1 MALADT
7 TQSVQDVSRSFLKAV
22 LGNGS
27 GYFVLSYTD
36 HPKME
41 NLKSEYFDAT
51 DIDAIATRASQL
63 SESTQV
69 YFGIGRRSQKLTD
82 GSRGGNANVGNI
94 SIIGMDVDVSDPL
107 KPEKNL
113 PTSQAEVLTL
123 LESFTLRPTFTVS
136 SGLGVHAYWVLTE
149 EISISS
155 VEDRKFAQQLIR
167 NFYQGFAEFAFPF
180 KFDPTHD
187 LGRVLRFP
195 GSWNF
200 KEPKDPKRT
209 KFLSYSPERAY
220 SIIEIE
226 SAGRVKVRSTPEKPA
241 VVTPGSMDLA
251 KVKRG
256 CSWVN
261 QVFSQP
267 KSADYSEWFAIASI
281 LYFEKNGRELFHE
294 WSKEHPDYDPIECDR
309 KFDQVDAE
317 KAKRSCES
325 IASSL
330 HGSNHCNQC
339 PFKGGISSPVD
350 LGLPGK
356 RYIVANSGD
365 LPTKTAQAWSAVY
378 VANEPPRIFRNKTGV
393 LRINPGEV
401 GWDLLDSKSA
411 RHEFARIADW
421 VRPSSKGLTPA
432 DPQQMVI
439 DDLLETINPPLP
451 YLKKVTTIP
460 VITADGRLVSAF
472 GYDAD
477 SQIYRVRSLD
487 LARLDLGEKSRFKD
501 APEAA
506 SFILDDCLHDFP
518 LATKQDKAHALALML
533 HDFARNLFTGPSP
546 FFLLDKPIHGSGAT
560 LLATVLCY
568 PSMGSSVP
576 TKVFSNNEEEVRKQI
591 TSHLMSGGGPYLF
604 DNLPDD
610 RKIDS
615 DVLASVVTSTIYS
628 DRALGTNNDVKLENL
643 GPWIATGNNPD
654 FSGQLKRRVIRARL
668 IPDTDEPYLRE
679 NFLHNPLMKWVQEN
693 RADLVDACLTIVM
706 SWINAGRPAWNG
718 QPLGSFEEFSKVMG
732 GILQNAGVEG
742 FMTDMDYQKDSVN
755 SDTEQVRELIQ
766 EWWRKNQNAN
776 LTATQI
782 VEIASVADLD
792 IQDKWFDI
800 KPRAQVSNAGKLLKS
815 LLDRHFTI
823 ETPSGRKNIQL
834 ILGGTKHTYRL
845 KEKIKEV

>member
-1 MALADT
+1 MNNSFSNIKTIAPKSFIE
-7 TQSVQDVSRSFLKAV
+7 SVA
-22 LGNGS
+22 GS
-27 GYFVLSYTD
+27 GRGYVTLSYTQD
-36 HPKME
+36 PNTKF
-41 NLKSEYFDAT
+41 LKSECFPASDR
-51 DIDAIATRASQL
+51 DLILDRAASL
-63 SESTQV
+63 SKKSQV
-69 YFGIGRRSQKLTD
+69 YFGINRRSHLLSI
-82 GSRGGNANVGNI
+82 GERGGNRDVGNI
-94 SIIGMDVDVSDPL
+94 SIIGMDIDVSDP
-107 KPEKNL
+107 KEPDKEL
-113 PTSQAEVLTL
+113 PQSQEEALTL
-123 LESFTLRPTFTVS
+123 LETFSLKPSFTIS
-136 SGLGVHAYWVLTE
+136 SGVGVHAYWALNE
-149 EISISS
+149 EIEITNDQ
-155 VEDRKFAQQLIR
+155 ERKDAQELVR
-167 NFYQGFAEFAFPF
+167 SFYRGFAEFAHPY
-180 KFDPTHD
+180 KFDSTHD
-187 LGRVLRFP
+187 LSRMLRFP
-195 GSWNF
+195 GSWNL
-200 KEPKDPKRT
+200 KDSKNPRQVV
-209 KFLSYSPERAY
+209 FLSENPERTY
-220 SIIEIE
+220 SISEIKGVGIAKLT
-226 SAGRVKVRSTPEKPA
+226 SLPKQPLQVK
-241 VVTPGSMDLA
+241 PGAMSLT
-251 KVKRG
+251 KVSKG

-261 QVFSQP
+261 NALVNPRSVKYP
-267 KSADYSEWFAIASI
+267 EWFAVASI
-281 LYFEKNGRELFHE
+281 LYFADDGRARFHE
-294 WSKEHPDYDPIECDR
+294 WSKMHPDYDAAETDAL
-309 KFDQVDAE
+309 FDQVEPE
-317 KAKRSCES
+317 KAKRTCES
-325 IASSL
+325 IATSL
-330 HGSNHCNQC
+330 HGANHCNQC
-339 PFKGGISSPVD
+339 PFRGGINSPVD

-356 RYIVANSGD
+356 RYIVSNSGD

-378 VANEPPRIFRNKTGV
+378 VANEPPRIFRNKAGI

-460 VITADGRLVSAF
+460 VITSDGRLVSAF

-487 LARLDLGEKSRFKD
+487 LSRLDLGEKSRFKD
-501 APEAA
+501 AAEAA

-518 LATKQDKAHALALML
+518 LATNQDKAHALALML

-568 PSMGSSVP
+568 PSLGSSVP

-643 GPWIATGNNPD
+643 GPWIATGNNPE

-706 SWINAGRPAWNG
+706 SWINAGRPAWHG

-755 SDTEQVRELIQ
+755 SDTEQVRDLIQ
-766 EWWRKNQNAN
+766 EWWKTNQNAN

-782 VEIASVADLD
+782 VEIANVADLD

-815 LLDRHFTI
+815 LQDRHFTI

-845 KEKIKEV
+845 KEKIKEA

>member
-1 MALADT
+1 MNNSFSNIKTIAPKSFIE
-7 TQSVQDVSRSFLKAV
+7 SVA
-22 LGNGS
+22 GS
-27 GYFVLSYTD
+27 GRGYVTLSYTQD
-36 HPKME
+36 PKTKF
-41 NLKSEYFDAT
+41 LKSECFPASDR
-51 DIDAIATRASQL
+51 DLILDRAASL
-63 SESTQV
+63 SKKSQV
-69 YFGIGRRSQKLTD
+69 YFGINRRSHLLSI
-82 GSRGGNANVGNI
+82 GERGGNGDVGNI
-94 SIIGMDVDVSDPL
+94 SIIGMDIDVSDP
-107 KPEKNL
+107 KEPDKEL
-113 PTSQAEVLTL
+113 PQSQEEALTL
-123 LESFTLRPTFTVS
+123 LETFPLKPSFTIS
-136 SGLGVHAYWVLTE
+136 SGVGVHAYWALNE
-149 EISISS
+149 EIEIINDQ
-155 VEDRKFAQQLIR
+155 ERKDAQELVRSFYRGFAQ
-167 NFYQGFAEFAFPF
+167 FAHPF
-180 KFDPTHD
+180 KFDSTHD
-187 LGRVLRFP
+187 LSRMLRFP

-200 KEPKDPKRT
+200 KDPENPRQVV
-209 KFLSYSPERAY
+209 FLSENPERTY
-220 SIIEIE
+220 SISEIKGVGIDKPT
-226 SAGRVKVRSTPEKPA
+226 SLPKQPLQIKPGAMSLTKVSK
-241 VVTPGSMDLA
+241 
-251 KVKRG
+251 G

-261 QVFSQP
+261 NALVNPRSVKYP
-267 KSADYSEWFAIASI
+267 EWFAVASI
-281 LYFEKNGRELFHE
+281 LYFADDGRARFHE
-294 WSKEHPDYDPIECDR
+294 WSKKHPDYDAAETDAL
-309 KFDQVDAE
+309 FDQVEPE
-317 KAKRSCES
+317 KAKRTCES
-325 IASSL
+325 IATSL
-330 HGSNHCNQC
+330 HGANHCNQC
-339 PFKGGISSPVD
+339 PFRGGINSPVD

-356 RYIVANSGD
+356 RYIVSNSGD

-378 VANEPPRIFRNKTGV
+378 VANEPPRIFRNKTGI
-393 LRINPGEV
+393 LRINPSEV

-460 VITADGRLVSAF
+460 VITSDGRLVSAF

-487 LARLDLGEKSRFKD
+487 LSRLDLGEKSRFKD
-501 APEAA
+501 AAEAA
-506 SFILDDCLHDFP
+506 SFILDECLHDFP

-706 SWINAGRPAWNG
+706 SWINAGRPAWHG

-755 SDTEQVRELIQ
+755 SDTEQVRDLIQ
-766 EWWRKNQNAN
+766 EWWKTNQNAN

-782 VEIASVADLD
+782 VEIANVADLD

>member
-1 MALADT
+1 MNSSFSNIKTIAPKSFID
-7 TQSVQDVSRSFLKAV
+7 SVA
-22 LGNGS
+22 GS
-27 GYFVLSYTD
+27 GRGYVTLSYTQD
-36 HPKME
+36 PKTKF
-41 NLKSEYFDAT
+41 LKSECYPASDR
-51 DIDAIATRASQL
+51 DLILDRAASLSQK
-63 SESTQV
+63 SQV
-69 YFGIGRRSQKLTD
+69 YFGINRRSQLLSK
-82 GSRGGNANVGNI
+82 GERGGNGDVGNI
-94 SIIGMDVDVSDPL
+94 SIIGMDIDVSDPKEPDKELPQSQEEALPLLETFKL
-107 KPEKNL
+107 KP
-113 PTSQAEVLTL
+113 
-123 LESFTLRPTFTVS
+123 SFTIS
-136 SGLGVHAYWVLTE
+136 SGVGVHAYWALNE
-149 EISISS
+149 EIEITNDQ
-155 VEDRKFAQQLIR
+155 ERKDAQELVR
-167 NFYQGFAEFAFPF
+167 SFYRGFAEFARPF
-180 KFDPTHD
+180 KFDSTHD
-187 LGRVLRFP
+187 LSRMLRFP

-200 KEPKDPKRT
+200 KDPENPKQVV
-209 KFLSYSPERAY
+209 FLSENPERTY
-220 SIIEIE
+220 SISEIKE
-226 SAGRVKVRSTPEKPA
+226 VGIAKPISLPKQSVQIKPGIMSLTKVSK
-241 VVTPGSMDLA
+241 
-251 KVKRG
+251 G

-261 QVFSQP
+261 NALVNPRSVKYP
-267 KSADYSEWFAIASI
+267 EWFAVASI
-281 LYFEKNGRELFHE
+281 LYFANDGRVRFHE
-294 WSKEHPDYDPIECDR
+294 WSKEHPDYDAAETDAL
-309 KFDQVDAE
+309 FDQVEPE
-317 KAKRSCES
+317 KAKRTCES
-325 IASSL
+325 IATSL
-330 HGSNHCNQC
+330 HGANHCNQC
-339 PFKGGISSPVD
+339 PFRGGIVSPVD

-356 RYIVANSGD
+356 RYIVSNSGD
-365 LPTKTAQAWSAVY
+365 LPSKTAQAWSAVY
-378 VANEPPRIFRNKTGV
+378 VANEPPRIFRNKTGI

-460 VITADGRLVSAF
+460 VITSDGRLVSAF

-487 LARLDLGEKSRFKD
+487 LSRLDLGEKSRFKD
-501 APEAA
+501 ASEAA

-591 TSHLMSGGGPYLF
+591 TSHLMSGGGAYLF

-679 NFLHNPLMKWVQEN
+679 NFRHNPLMKWVQEN

-706 SWINAGRPAWNG
+706 SWINAGRPAWHG

-732 GILQNAGVEG
+732 GILQNAGIEG

-755 SDTEQVRELIQ
+755 SDTEQVRDLIQ
-766 EWWRKNQNAN
+766 EWWKTNQNAN

-845 KEKIKEV
+845 KEKIKEG

>member
-1 MALADT
+1 MNNSFSNIKTIAPKSFIE
-7 TQSVQDVSRSFLKAV
+7 SVA
-22 LGNGS
+22 GS
-27 GYFVLSYTD
+27 GRGFVTLSYTQD
-36 HPKME
+36 PKTKF
-41 NLKSEYFDAT
+41 LKSECFPASDR
-51 DIDAIATRASQL
+51 DLILDRAASL
-63 SESTQV
+63 SKKSQV
-69 YFGIGRRSQKLTD
+69 YFGINRRSHLLSL
-82 GSRGGNANVGNI
+82 GERGGNGDVGNI
-94 SIIGMDVDVSDPL
+94 SIIGMDIDVSDP
-107 KPEKNL
+107 KEPDKEL
-113 PTSQAEVLTL
+113 PQSQEEALTL
-123 LESFTLRPTFTVS
+123 LETFTLKPSFTIS
-136 SGLGVHAYWVLTE
+136 SGVGVHAYWALNE
-149 EISISS
+149 EIEITNDQ
-155 VEDRKFAQQLIR
+155 ERKDAQELVR
-167 NFYQGFAEFAFPF
+167 SFYRGFAEFAQPF
-180 KFDPTHD
+180 KFDSTHD
-187 LGRVLRFP
+187 LSRMLRFP

-200 KEPKDPKRT
+200 KDPENPKQVV
-209 KFLSYSPERAY
+209 FLSENPERTY
-220 SIIEIE
+220 SISEIKGVGI
-226 SAGRVKVRSTPEKPA
+226 AKP
-241 VVTPGSMDLA
+241 TSLPKQSLQIKPGVMSLA
-251 KVKRG
+251 KVSRG
-256 CSWVN
+256 CSWINNALVN
-261 QVFSQP
+261 P
-267 KSADYSEWFAIASI
+267 KSVKYPEWFAVASI
-281 LYFEKNGRELFHE
+281 LYFADDGRARFHE
-294 WSKEHPDYDPIECDR
+294 WSKKHPDYDAGETDAL
-309 KFDQVDAE
+309 FDQVEPE
-317 KAKRSCES
+317 KAKRTCES
-325 IASSL
+325 IATSL
-330 HGSNHCNQC
+330 HGANHCNQC
-339 PFKGGISSPVD
+339 PFRGGINSPVD

-356 RYIVANSGD
+356 RYIISNSGD

-378 VANEPPRIFRNKTGV
+378 VANEPPRIFRNKTGI

-460 VITADGRLVSAF
+460 VITSDGRLVSAF

-487 LARLDLGEKSRFKD
+487 LSRLDLGEKSRFKD
-501 APEAA
+501 AAEAA

-706 SWINAGRPAWNG
+706 SWINAGRPVWHG

-755 SDTEQVRELIQ
+755 SDTEQVRDLIQ
-766 EWWRKNQNAN
+766 EWWKTNQNAN

-782 VEIASVADLD
+782 VEIANDADLD

-845 KEKIKEV
+845 KEKIKEA

>member
-1 MALADT
+1 MNNSFSNIKTIAPKSFIE
-7 TQSVQDVSRSFLKAV
+7 SVA
-22 LGNGS
+22 GS
-27 GYFVLSYTD
+27 GRGYVTLSYTQD
-36 HPKME
+36 PKTKF
-41 NLKSEYFDAT
+41 LKSECFPASDR
-51 DIDAIATRASQL
+51 DLILDRAASL
-63 SESTQV
+63 SKKSQV
-69 YFGIGRRSQKLTD
+69 YFGINRRSHLLSI
-82 GSRGGNANVGNI
+82 GERGGNGDVGNI
-94 SIIGMDVDVSDPL
+94 SIIGMDIDVSDP
-107 KPEKNL
+107 KEPDKEL
-113 PTSQAEVLTL
+113 PQSLEEALTL
-123 LESFTLRPTFTVS
+123 LETFSLKPSFTIS
-136 SGLGVHAYWVLTE
+136 SGVGVHAYWALNE
-149 EISISS
+149 EIEITNDQ
-155 VEDRKFAQQLIR
+155 ERKDAQELVRSFYRGFAQ
-167 NFYQGFAEFAFPF
+167 FAHPF
-180 KFDPTHD
+180 KFDSTHD
-187 LGRVLRFP
+187 LSRMLRFP

-200 KEPKDPKRT
+200 KDPENPRQVV
-209 KFLSYSPERAY
+209 FLSENPERTY
-220 SIIEIE
+220 SISEIKGVGIAKPTP
-226 SAGRVKVRSTPEKPA
+226 SPKQPLQIKPGAMSLSKVSK
-241 VVTPGSMDLA
+241 
-251 KVKRG
+251 G

-261 QVFSQP
+261 NALVNPRSVKYP
-267 KSADYSEWFAIASI
+267 EWFAVASI
-281 LYFEKNGRELFHE
+281 LYFADDGRARFHE
-294 WSKEHPDYDPIECDR
+294 WSKKHPDYDAAETDSL
-309 KFDQVDAE
+309 FDQVEPE
-317 KAKRSCES
+317 KAKRTCES
-325 IASSL
+325 IATSL
-330 HGSNHCNQC
+330 HGANHCSQC
-339 PFKGGISSPVD
+339 PFRGGINSPVD

-356 RYIVANSGD
+356 RYIVSNSGD

-378 VANEPPRIFRNKTGV
+378 VANEPPRIFRNKTGI

-487 LARLDLGEKSRFKD
+487 LSRLELGEKSRFKD
-501 APEAA
+501 AAEAA

-706 SWINAGRPAWNG
+706 SWINAGRPAWHG

-782 VEIASVADLD
+782 VEIANVADLD

-845 KEKIKEV
+845 KEKIREV

>member
-1 MALADT
+1 MNNSFSNIKTIAPKSFIE
-7 TQSVQDVSRSFLKAV
+7 SVA
-22 LGNGS
+22 GS
-27 GYFVLSYTD
+27 GRGYVTLSYTQD
-36 HPKME
+36 PKTKF
-41 NLKSEYFDAT
+41 LKSECFPASDR
-51 DIDAIATRASQL
+51 DLILDRAASL
-63 SESTQV
+63 SKKSQV
-69 YFGIGRRSQKLTD
+69 YFGINRRSHLLSI
-82 GSRGGNANVGNI
+82 GERGGNGDVGNI
-94 SIIGMDVDVSDPL
+94 SIIGMDIDVSDP
-107 KPEKNL
+107 KEPDKEL
-113 PTSQAEVLTL
+113 PQSQEEALTL
-123 LESFTLRPTFTVS
+123 LETFSLKPSFTIS
-136 SGLGVHAYWVLTE
+136 SGVGVHAYWALNE
-149 EISISS
+149 EIEITNDQ
-155 VEDRKFAQQLIR
+155 ERKDAQELVRSFYRGFAQ
-167 NFYQGFAEFAFPF
+167 FAHPF
-180 KFDPTHD
+180 KFDSTHD
-187 LGRVLRFP
+187 LSRMLRFP

-200 KEPKDPKRT
+200 KDPENPRQVV
-209 KFLSYSPERAY
+209 FLSENPERTY
-220 SIIEIE
+220 SISEIKGVGIAKPTP
-226 SAGRVKVRSTPEKPA
+226 SPKQSLQIKPGAMSLSKVSK
-241 VVTPGSMDLA
+241 
-251 KVKRG
+251 G

-261 QVFSQP
+261 NALVNPRSVKYP
-267 KSADYSEWFAIASI
+267 EWFAVASI
-281 LYFEKNGRELFHE
+281 LYFADDGRARFHE
-294 WSKEHPDYDPIECDR
+294 WSKKHPDYDAAETDAL
-309 KFDQVDAE
+309 FDQVEPE
-317 KAKRSCES
+317 KAKRTCES
-325 IASSL
+325 IATSL
-330 HGSNHCNQC
+330 HGANHCNQC

-378 VANEPPRIFRNKTGV
+378 VANEPPRIFRNKTGI

-460 VITADGRLVSAF
+460 VITSDGRLVSAF

-487 LARLDLGEKSRFKD
+487 LSRLDLGEKSRFKD
-501 APEAA
+501 AAEAA

-706 SWINAGRPAWNG
+706 SWINAGRPAWHG

-755 SDTEQVRELIQ
+755 SDTEQVRDLIQ
-766 EWWRKNQNAN
+766 EWWKTNQNAN

-782 VEIASVADLD
+782 VEIANVADLD

>member
-1 MALADT
+1 MNNSFSNIKTIAPKSFIE
-7 TQSVQDVSRSFLKAV
+7 SVA
-22 LGNGS
+22 GS
-27 GYFVLSYTD
+27 GRGYVTLSYTQD
-36 HPKME
+36 PKTKF
-41 NLKSEYFDAT
+41 LKSECFPASDR
-51 DIDAIATRASQL
+51 DLILDRAASL
-63 SESTQV
+63 SKKSQV
-69 YFGIGRRSQKLTD
+69 YFGINRRSHLLSI
-82 GSRGGNANVGNI
+82 GERGGNGDVGNI
-94 SIIGMDVDVSDPL
+94 SIIGMDIDVSDP
-107 KPEKNL
+107 KEPDKEL
-113 PTSQAEVLTL
+113 PQSQEEALTL
-123 LESFTLRPTFTVS
+123 LETFSLKPSFTIS
-136 SGLGVHAYWVLTE
+136 SGVGVHAYWALNE
-149 EISISS
+149 EIEITNDQ
-155 VEDRKFAQQLIR
+155 ERKDAQELVRSFYRGFAQ
-167 NFYQGFAEFAFPF
+167 FADPF
-180 KFDPTHD
+180 KFDSTHD
-187 LGRVLRFP
+187 LSRMLRFP

-200 KEPKDPKRT
+200 KDPENPRQVV
-209 KFLSYSPERAY
+209 FLSENPERTY
-220 SIIEIE
+220 SISEIKGVGITKPN
-226 SAGRVKVRSTPEKPA
+226 SLPKQPLQIKPGAMSLTKVSK
-241 VVTPGSMDLA
+241 
-251 KVKRG
+251 G

-261 QVFSQP
+261 NALVNPRSVKYP
-267 KSADYSEWFAIASI
+267 EWFAVASI
-281 LYFEKNGRELFHE
+281 LYFADDGRARFHE
-294 WSKEHPDYDPIECDR
+294 WSKKHTDYDAAETDAL
-309 KFDQVDAE
+309 FDQVE
-317 KAKRSCES
+317 PGKAKRTCES
-325 IASSL
+325 IATSL
-330 HGSNHCNQC
+330 HGANHCNQC
-339 PFKGGISSPVD
+339 PFRGGINSPVD

-356 RYIVANSGD
+356 RYIVSNSGD

-378 VANEPPRIFRNKTGV
+378 VANEPPRIFRNKTGI
-393 LRINPGEV
+393 LRINPSEV

-460 VITADGRLVSAF
+460 VITSDGRLISAF

-477 SQIYRVRSLD
+477 SHIYRVRSLD
-487 LARLDLGEKSRFKD
+487 LSRLDLGEKSRFKD
-501 APEAA
+501 AAEAA

-706 SWINAGRPAWNG
+706 SWINAGRPAWHG

-755 SDTEQVRELIQ
+755 SDTEQVRDLIQ
-766 EWWRKNQNAN
+766 EWWKTNQNAN

-782 VEIASVADLD
+782 VEIANVADLD

>member
-1 MALADT
+1 MNNSFSNIKTIAPKSFIE
-7 TQSVQDVSRSFLKAV
+7 SVA
-22 LGNGS
+22 GS
-27 GYFVLSYTD
+27 GRGYVTLSYTQD
-36 HPKME
+36 PKTKF
-41 NLKSEYFDAT
+41 LKSECFPASDRDLILDRAAT
-51 DIDAIATRASQL
+51 L
-63 SESTQV
+63 SEKSQV
-69 YFGIGRRSQKLTD
+69 YFGINRRSHSLAI
-82 GSRGGNANVGNI
+82 GERGGNGDVGNI
-94 SIIGMDVDVSDPL
+94 SIIGMDIDVSDP
-107 KPEKNL
+107 KEPDEEL
-113 PTSQAEVLTL
+113 PQSQEEALTL
-123 LESFTLRPTFTVS
+123 LETFTLKPSFTIS
-136 SGLGVHAYWVLTE
+136 SGVGVHAYWALNE
-149 EISISS
+149 EIEITNDQ
-155 VEDRKFAQQLIR
+155 ERKDAQELVR
-167 NFYQGFAEFAFPF
+167 SFYRGFAEFAHPF
-180 KFDPTHD
+180 KFDSTHD
-187 LGRVLRFP
+187 LARILRFP

-200 KEPKDPKRT
+200 KDPENPKQVF
-209 KFLSYSPERAY
+209 FLSENPERTY
-220 SIIEIE
+220 SIAEIKGVGIAKPT
-226 SAGRVKVRSTPEKPA
+226 SLPKQSVQIKPGVMSLTKVSK
-241 VVTPGSMDLA
+241 
-251 KVKRG
+251 G

-261 QVFSQP
+261 NALVNPRSVKYP
-267 KSADYSEWFAIASI
+267 EWFAVASI
-281 LYFEKNGRELFHE
+281 LYFADDGRARFHE
-294 WSKEHPDYDPIECDR
+294 WSKKHPDYDAAETDAL
-309 KFDQVDAE
+309 FDQVEPE
-317 KAKRSCES
+317 KAKRTCES
-325 IASSL
+325 IATSL
-330 HGSNHCNQC
+330 HGANHCNQC
-339 PFKGGISSPVD
+339 PFRGGINSPVD

-356 RYIVANSGD
+356 RYIVSNSGD
-365 LPTKTAQAWSAVY
+365 LPTKTAQAWSAVF
-378 VANEPPRIFRNKTGV
+378 VANEPPRIFRNKTGI

-460 VITADGRLVSAF
+460 VITSDGRLVSAF

-487 LARLDLGEKSRFKD
+487 LSRLDLGEKSRFKD
-501 APEAA
+501 ASKAA

-591 TSHLMSGGGPYLF
+591 TSHLMSGGGAYLF

-706 SWINAGRPAWNG
+706 SWINAGRPAWQG

-732 GILQNAGVEG
+732 GILQNAGIEG

-755 SDTEQVRELIQ
+755 SDTEQVRDLIQ
-766 EWWRKNQNAN
+766 EWWKTNQNAN

-782 VEIASVADLD
+782 VEIANVADLD

-834 ILGGTKHTYRL
+834 ILGGTKSTYRL
-845 KEKIKEV
+845 KEKIKKV

>member
-1 MALADT
+1 MNNSFSNIKTIAPKSFIE
-7 TQSVQDVSRSFLKAV
+7 SVA
-22 LGNGS
+22 GS
-27 GYFVLSYTD
+27 GRGYVTLSYTQD
-36 HPKME
+36 PKTKF
-41 NLKSEYFDAT
+41 LKSECFPAT
-51 DIDAIATRASQL
+51 DRDLILDRAASL
-63 SESTQV
+63 SKKSQV
-69 YFGIGRRSQKLTD
+69 YFGINRRSHLLSV
-82 GSRGGNANVGNI
+82 GERGGNGDVGNI
-94 SIIGMDVDVSDPL
+94 SIIGMDIDVSDP
-107 KPEKNL
+107 KEPDKEL
-113 PTSQAEVLTL
+113 PQSQEEALTL
-123 LESFTLRPTFTVS
+123 LETFTLKPSFTIS
-136 SGLGVHAYWVLTE
+136 SGVGVHAYWALNE
-149 EISISS
+149 EIEITNDQ
-155 VEDRKFAQQLIR
+155 ERKDAQELVR
-167 NFYQGFAEFAFPF
+167 SFYRGFAEFAQPF
-180 KFDPTHD
+180 KFDSTHD
-187 LGRVLRFP
+187 LSRMLRFP

-200 KEPKDPKRT
+200 KDPENPKQVV
-209 KFLSYSPERAY
+209 FLSENPERTY
-220 SIIEIE
+220 SISEIK
-226 SAGRVKVRSTPEKPA
+226 RVGIAKP
-241 VVTPGSMDLA
+241 TSLPKQSLQIKPGVMSLA
-251 KVKRG
+251 KVSRG
-256 CSWVN
+256 CSWINNALVN
-261 QVFSQP
+261 P
-267 KSADYSEWFAIASI
+267 KSVKYPEWFAVASI
-281 LYFEKNGRELFHE
+281 LYFADDGRARFHE
-294 WSKEHPDYDPIECDR
+294 WSKKHPDYDAVETDAL
-309 KFDQVDAE
+309 FDQVEPE
-317 KAKRSCES
+317 KAKRTCES
-325 IASSL
+325 IATSL
-330 HGSNHCNQC
+330 HGANHCNQC
-339 PFKGGISSPVD
+339 PFRGGINSPVD

-356 RYIVANSGD
+356 RYIISNSGD

-378 VANEPPRIFRNKTGV
+378 VANEPPRIFRNKTGI

-460 VITADGRLVSAF
+460 VITSDGRLVSAF

-487 LARLDLGEKSRFKD
+487 LSRLDLGEKSRFKD

-706 SWINAGRPAWNG
+706 SWINAGRPVWHG

-755 SDTEQVRELIQ
+755 SDTEQVRDLIQ
-766 EWWRKNQNAN
+766 EWWKTNQNAN

-782 VEIASVADLD
+782 VEIANVADLD

>member
-1 MALADT
+1 MNNSFSNIKTIAPKSFIE
-7 TQSVQDVSRSFLKAV
+7 SVA
-22 LGNGS
+22 GS
-27 GYFVLSYTD
+27 GRGYVTLSYTQD
-36 HPKME
+36 PKTKF
-41 NLKSEYFDAT
+41 LKSECFPASDR
-51 DIDAIATRASQL
+51 DLILDRAASL
-63 SESTQV
+63 SKKSQV
-69 YFGIGRRSQKLTD
+69 YFGINRRSHLLSI
-82 GSRGGNANVGNI
+82 GERGGNGDVGNI
-94 SIIGMDVDVSDPL
+94 SIIGMDIDVSDP
-107 KPEKNL
+107 KEPDNEL
-113 PTSQAEVLTL
+113 PQSQEEALTL
-123 LESFTLRPTFTVS
+123 LETFSLKPSFTIS
-136 SGLGVHAYWVLTE
+136 SGVGVHAYWALNE
-149 EISISS
+149 EIEITNDQ
-155 VEDRKFAQQLIR
+155 ERKDAQELVRSFYRGFAQ
-167 NFYQGFAEFAFPF
+167 FAHPF
-180 KFDPTHD
+180 KFDSTHD
-187 LGRVLRFP
+187 LSRMLRFP

-200 KEPKDPKRT
+200 KDPENPRQVV
-209 KFLSYSPERAY
+209 FLSENPERTY
-220 SIIEIE
+220 SISEIKGVGIAKPT
-226 SAGRVKVRSTPEKPA
+226 SSPKQSLQIKPGAMSLSKVSK
-241 VVTPGSMDLA
+241 
-251 KVKRG
+251 G

-261 QVFSQP
+261 NALVNPRSVKYP
-267 KSADYSEWFAIASI
+267 EWFAVASI
-281 LYFEKNGRELFHE
+281 LYFADDGRARFHE
-294 WSKEHPDYDPIECDR
+294 WSKKHPDYDAAETDSL
-309 KFDQVDAE
+309 FDQVEPE
-317 KAKRSCES
+317 KAKRTCES
-325 IASSL
+325 IATSL
-330 HGSNHCNQC
+330 HGANHCNQC
-339 PFKGGISSPVD
+339 PFRGGINSPVD

-356 RYIVANSGD
+356 RYIVSNSGD

-378 VANEPPRIFRNKTGV
+378 VANEPPRIFRNKTGI

-460 VITADGRLVSAF
+460 VITSDGRLVSAF

-487 LARLDLGEKSRFKD
+487 LSRLDLGEKSRFKD
-501 APEAA
+501 AAEAA

-706 SWINAGRPAWNG
+706 SWINAGRPAWHG

-755 SDTEQVRELIQ
+755 SDTEQVRDLIQ
-766 EWWRKNQNAN
+766 EWWKTNQNAN

-782 VEIASVADLD
+782 VEIANVADLD

>member
-1 MALADT
+1 M
-7 TQSVQDVSRSFLKAV
+7 
-22 LGNGS
+22 
-27 GYFVLSYTD
+27 
-36 HPKME
+36 
-41 NLKSEYFDAT
+41 
-51 DIDAIATRASQL
+51 DI
-63 SESTQV
+63 
-69 YFGIGRRSQKLTD
+69 
-82 GSRGGNANVGNI
+82 
-94 SIIGMDVDVSDPL
+94 DVSDP
-107 KPEKNL
+107 KEPDEEL
-113 PTSQAEVLTL
+113 PQSQEEALTL
-123 LESFTLRPTFTVS
+123 LETFTLKPSFTIS
-136 SGLGVHAYWVLTE
+136 SGVGVHAYWALNE
-149 EISISS
+149 EIEITNDQ
-155 VEDRKFAQQLIR
+155 ERKDAQELVR
-167 NFYQGFAEFAFPF
+167 SFYRGFAEFAHPF
-180 KFDPTHD
+180 KFDSTHD
-187 LGRVLRFP
+187 LARILRFP

-200 KEPKDPKRT
+200 KDPENPKQVF
-209 KFLSYSPERAY
+209 FLSENPERTY
-220 SIIEIE
+220 SIAEIKGVGIAKPT
-226 SAGRVKVRSTPEKPA
+226 SLPKQSVQIKPGVMSLTKVSK
-241 VVTPGSMDLA
+241 
-251 KVKRG
+251 G
-256 CSWVN
+256 CSWVKN
-261 QVFSQP
+261 ALVNPRSVKYP
-267 KSADYSEWFAIASI
+267 EWFAVASI
-281 LYFEKNGRELFHE
+281 LYFADDGRARFHE
-294 WSKEHPDYDPIECDR
+294 WSKKHPDYDAVETDAL
-309 KFDQVDAE
+309 FDQVEPE
-317 KAKRSCES
+317 KAKRTCES
-325 IASSL
+325 IATSL
-330 HGSNHCNQC
+330 HGANHCNLC
-339 PFKGGISSPVD
+339 PFRGGINSPVD

-356 RYIVANSGD
+356 RYIVSNSGD
-365 LPTKTAQAWSAVY
+365 LPTKTAQAWSAVF
-378 VANEPPRIFRNKTGV
+378 VANEPPRIFRNKTGI

-460 VITADGRLVSAF
+460 VITSDGRLVSAF

-487 LARLDLGEKSRFKD
+487 LSRLDLGEKSRFKD
-501 APEAA
+501 AAEAA

-518 LATKQDKAHALALML
+518 LATNQDKAHALALML

-706 SWINAGRPAWNG
+706 SWINAGRPAWHG

-742 FMTDMDYQKDSVN
+742 FMTDMNYQKDSVN

-782 VEIASVADLD
+782 VEIANIADLD

-845 KEKIKEV
+845 KEKIKEA

>member
-1 MALADT
+1 MNNSFSNIKTIAPKSFIE
-7 TQSVQDVSRSFLKAV
+7 SVA
-22 LGNGS
+22 GS
-27 GYFVLSYTD
+27 GRGYVTLSYTQD
-36 HPKME
+36 PKTKF
-41 NLKSEYFDAT
+41 LKSECFPASDR
-51 DIDAIATRASQL
+51 DLILDRAASL
-63 SESTQV
+63 SKKSQV
-69 YFGIGRRSQKLTD
+69 YFGINRRSHLLSI
-82 GSRGGNANVGNI
+82 GERGGNGDVGNI
-94 SIIGMDVDVSDPL
+94 SIIGMDIDVSDP
-107 KPEKNL
+107 KEPDKEL
-113 PTSQAEVLTL
+113 PQSQEEALTL
-123 LESFTLRPTFTVS
+123 LETFTLKPSFTIS
-136 SGLGVHAYWVLTE
+136 SGVGVHAYWALNE
-149 EISISS
+149 EIEITNDQ
-155 VEDRKFAQQLIR
+155 ERKDAQELVRSFYRGFAQ
-167 NFYQGFAEFAFPF
+167 FAHPF
-180 KFDPTHD
+180 KFDSTHD
-187 LGRVLRFP
+187 LSRMLRFP

-200 KEPKDPKRT
+200 KDPENPRQVV
-209 KFLSYSPERAY
+209 FLSENPERTY
-220 SIIEIE
+220 SISEIKGVGIAKPT
-226 SAGRVKVRSTPEKPA
+226 SSPKQSLQIKPGAMSLSKVSK
-241 VVTPGSMDLA
+241 
-251 KVKRG
+251 G

-261 QVFSQP
+261 NALVNPRSVKYP
-267 KSADYSEWFAIASI
+267 EWFAVASI
-281 LYFEKNGRELFHE
+281 LYFADDGRARFHE
-294 WSKEHPDYDPIECDR
+294 WSKKHPDYDAAETDAL
-309 KFDQVDAE
+309 FDQVEPE
-317 KAKRSCES
+317 KAKRTCES

-330 HGSNHCNQC
+330 HGANHCNQC
-339 PFKGGISSPVD
+339 PFRGGINSPVD

-356 RYIVANSGD
+356 RYIVSNSGD

-378 VANEPPRIFRNKTGV
+378 VANEPPRIFRNKTGI
-393 LRINPGEV
+393 LRINPGDV

-460 VITADGRLVSAF
+460 VITSDGRLVSAF

-487 LARLDLGEKSRFKD
+487 LSRLDLGEKSRFKD
-501 APEAA
+501 AAEAA

-706 SWINAGRPAWNG
+706 SWINAGRPAWHG

-755 SDTEQVRELIQ
+755 SDTEQVRDLIQ
-766 EWWRKNQNAN
+766 EWWKTNQNAN

-782 VEIASVADLD
+782 VEIANVADLD

>member
-1 MALADT
+1 MNNSFSNIKTIAPKSFIE
-7 TQSVQDVSRSFLKAV
+7 SVA
-22 LGNGS
+22 GS
-27 GYFVLSYTD
+27 GRGFVTLSYTQD
-36 HPKME
+36 PKTKF
-41 NLKSEYFDAT
+41 LKSECFPASDR
-51 DIDAIATRASQL
+51 DLILDRAASL
-63 SESTQV
+63 SKKSQV
-69 YFGIGRRSQKLTD
+69 YFGINRRSHLLSL
-82 GSRGGNANVGNI
+82 GERGGNGDVGNI
-94 SIIGMDVDVSDPL
+94 SIIGMDIDVSDP
-107 KPEKNL
+107 KEPDKEL
-113 PTSQAEVLTL
+113 PQSQEEALTL
-123 LESFTLRPTFTVS
+123 LETFTLKPSFTIS
-136 SGLGVHAYWVLTE
+136 SGVGVHAYWALNE
-149 EISISS
+149 EIEITNDQ
-155 VEDRKFAQQLIR
+155 ERKDAQELVR
-167 NFYQGFAEFAFPF
+167 SFYRGFAEFAQPF
-180 KFDPTHD
+180 KFDSTHD
-187 LGRVLRFP
+187 LSRMLRFP

-200 KEPKDPKRT
+200 KDPENPKQVV
-209 KFLSYSPERAY
+209 FLSENPERTY
-220 SIIEIE
+220 SISEIKGVGI
-226 SAGRVKVRSTPEKPA
+226 AKP
-241 VVTPGSMDLA
+241 TSLPKQSLQIKPGVMSLA
-251 KVKRG
+251 KVSRG
-256 CSWVN
+256 CSWINNALVN
-261 QVFSQP
+261 P
-267 KSADYSEWFAIASI
+267 KSVKYPEWFAVASI
-281 LYFEKNGRELFHE
+281 LYFADDGRARFHE
-294 WSKEHPDYDPIECDR
+294 WSKKHPDYDAVETNTL
-309 KFDQVDAE
+309 FDQVEPE
-317 KAKRSCES
+317 KAKRTCES
-325 IASSL
+325 IATSL
-330 HGSNHCNQC
+330 HGANHCNQC
-339 PFKGGISSPVD
+339 PFRGGINSPVD

-356 RYIVANSGD
+356 RYIVSNSGD
-365 LPTKTAQAWSAVY
+365 LPTKTAQAWSAVF
-378 VANEPPRIFRNKTGV
+378 VANEPPRIFRNKTGI
-393 LRINPGEV
+393 LRVNPGEV

-460 VITADGRLVSAF
+460 VITSDGRLVSAF

-487 LARLDLGEKSRFKD
+487 LSRLDLGEKSRFKD
-501 APEAA
+501 AAEAA

-518 LATKQDKAHALALML
+518 LATNQDKAHALALML

-706 SWINAGRPAWNG
+706 SWINAGRPAWHG

-755 SDTEQVRELIQ
+755 SDTEQVRDLIQ
-766 EWWRKNQNAN
+766 EWWKTNQNAN

-782 VEIASVADLD
+782 VEIANVADLD

>member
-1 MALADT
+1 MNNSFSNIKTIAPKSFIE
-7 TQSVQDVSRSFLKAV
+7 SVA
-22 LGNGS
+22 GS
-27 GYFVLSYTD
+27 GRGYVTLSYTQD
-36 HPKME
+36 PKTKF
-41 NLKSEYFDAT
+41 LKSECFPASDR
-51 DIDAIATRASQL
+51 DLILDRAASL
-63 SESTQV
+63 SKKSQV
-69 YFGIGRRSQKLTD
+69 YFGINRRSHVLSI
-82 GSRGGNANVGNI
+82 GERGENGDVGNI
-94 SIIGMDVDVSDPL
+94 SIIGMDIDVSDP
-107 KPEKNL
+107 KEPDKEL
-113 PTSQAEVLTL
+113 PQSQEEALTL
-123 LESFTLRPTFTVS
+123 LETFSLKPSFTIS
-136 SGLGVHAYWVLTE
+136 SGVGVHAYWALNE
-149 EISISS
+149 EIEITNDQ
-155 VEDRKFAQQLIR
+155 ERKDAQELVRSFYRGFAQ
-167 NFYQGFAEFAFPF
+167 FAHPF
-180 KFDPTHD
+180 KFDSTHD
-187 LGRVLRFP
+187 LSRMLRFP

-200 KEPKDPKRT
+200 KDPENPRQVV
-209 KFLSYSPERAY
+209 FLSENPERTY
-220 SIIEIE
+220 SISEIKGVGIDKPT
-226 SAGRVKVRSTPEKPA
+226 SLPKQPLQIKPGAMSLTKVSK
-241 VVTPGSMDLA
+241 
-251 KVKRG
+251 G

-261 QVFSQP
+261 NALVNPRSVKYP
-267 KSADYSEWFAIASI
+267 EWFAVASI
-281 LYFEKNGRELFHE
+281 LYFADDGRARFHE
-294 WSKEHPDYDPIECDR
+294 WSKKHPDYDATESDAL
-309 KFDQVDAE
+309 FDQVEPE
-317 KAKRSCES
+317 KAKRTCES
-325 IASSL
+325 IATSL
-330 HGSNHCNQC
+330 HGANHCNQC
-339 PFKGGISSPVD
+339 PFKGGINSPVD

-356 RYIVANSGD
+356 RYVVANSGD

-378 VANEPPRIFRNKTGV
+378 VANEPPRIFRNKAGV

-460 VITADGRLVSAF
+460 VITSDGRLVSAF

-477 SQIYRVRSLD
+477 SQIFRVRSLD
-487 LARLDLGEKSRFKD
+487 LSRLDLGEKSRFKD
-501 APEAA
+501 ATDAA

-518 LATKQDKAHALALML
+518 FATKQDKAHALALML

-706 SWINAGRPAWNG
+706 SWINAGRPAWDG

-782 VEIASVADLD
+782 VEIASAADLD

-845 KEKIKEV
+845 KEKA

>member
-1 MALADT
+1 MNNSFSNIKTIAPKSFIE
-7 TQSVQDVSRSFLKAV
+7 SVA
-22 LGNGS
+22 GS
-27 GYFVLSYTD
+27 GRGFVTLSYTQD
-36 HPKME
+36 PKTKF
-41 NLKSEYFDAT
+41 LKSECFPASDR
-51 DIDAIATRASQL
+51 DLILDRAASL
-63 SESTQV
+63 SKKSQV
-69 YFGIGRRSQKLTD
+69 YFGINRRSHSLSL
-82 GSRGGNANVGNI
+82 GERGGNGDIGNI
-94 SIIGMDVDVSDPL
+94 SIIGMDIDVSDP
-107 KPEKNL
+107 KEPDKEL
-113 PTSQAEVLTL
+113 PQSQEEALTL
-123 LESFTLRPTFTVS
+123 LETFTLKPSFTIS
-136 SGLGVHAYWVLTE
+136 SGVGVHAYWALNE
-149 EISISS
+149 EIEITDDQ
-155 VEDRKFAQQLIR
+155 ERKDAQELVR
-167 NFYQGFAEFAFPF
+167 SFYRGFAEFAHPL
-180 KFDPTHD
+180 KFDSTHD
-187 LGRVLRFP
+187 LSRMLRFP

-200 KEPKDPKRT
+200 KDPENPKQVV
-209 KFLSYSPERAY
+209 FLSENPERTY
-220 SIIEIE
+220 SISEIK
-226 SAGRVKVRSTPEKPA
+226 RVGIAKQTSMPKQSLQIKPGVMSLTKVSK
-241 VVTPGSMDLA
+241 
-251 KVKRG
+251 G

-261 QVFSQP
+261 NALVNPGSVKYP
-267 KSADYSEWFAIASI
+267 EWFAVASI
-281 LYFEKNGRELFHE
+281 LYFADDGRARFHE
-294 WSKEHPDYDPIECDR
+294 WSKKHPDYDAAEADAL
-309 KFDQVDAE
+309 FDQVEPE
-317 KAKRSCES
+317 KAKRTCES
-325 IASSL
+325 IATSL
-330 HGSNHCNQC
+330 HGANHCNQC
-339 PFKGGISSPVD
+339 PFKGGINSPVN

-356 RYIVANSGD
+356 RYIVSNSGD
-365 LPTKTAQAWSAVY
+365 LPTKTAQAWSAVF
-378 VANEPPRIFRNKTGV
+378 VANEPPRIFRNKTGI

-460 VITADGRLVSAF
+460 VITSDGRLVSAF

-487 LARLDLGEKSRFKD
+487 LSRLDLGEKSRFKD
-501 APEAA
+501 AAEAA

-706 SWINAGRPAWNG
+706 SWINAGRPVWHG

-755 SDTEQVRELIQ
+755 SDTEQVRDLIQ
-766 EWWRKNQNAN
+766 EWWKTNQNAN

-782 VEIASVADLD
+782 VEIANDADLD

-845 KEKIKEV
+845 KEKIKEA